1 MRLVL
6 AHRAG
11 EALTAVRA
19 LSAEEHTALVRHY
32 REGHEEPWFR
42 GWLAHLLQLHLW
54 IACDC
59 RSAHNPPPLLFVRA
73 GAREQALLVRMPDRP
88 PHARGCHFASP
99 PALAGAADTPIGLSP
114 LAQLLYRWVGAAR
127 LNIVFPYEAEDA
139 LSQQYAALREVSK
152 SLDLAPGRRLYDFS
166 RTHPQ
171 GLPELFRRLVR
182 AAAAVPGETRAE
194 GLYLTVTSS
203 LGRIELPAISGREP
217 ETLAE
222 APAVEQLMGTSR
234 DAGPYVLLIELAA
247 HPPGGVRVQRVLAQ
261 PVYSRGLLVPV
272 QGAQERRTLR
282 VLLDVQRA
290 LLSGHHRLISIRK
303 TLPDAPFCDRGI
315 AFQVQQLGPNGR
327 AARTL
332 DILSVD
338 AGRAHQE
345 NVLLES
351 ESEILYHR
359 VGPTEGALS
368 STDQG
373 FRRRLIAQLTRG
385 REPRL
390 PGSARHVAPRSPPER
405 AVRSCRWI
413 DSG

>member
-6 AHRAG
+6 AHRPG
-11 EALTAVRA
+11 ETLTAIRG
-19 LSAEEHTALVRHY
+19 LSAEEHTALARHY
-32 REGHEEPWFR
+32 REGYEEPWLAA
-42 GWLAHLLQLHLW
+42 WLTHLLQLRLW

-59 RSAHNPPPLLFVRA
+59 RTTHDPPPLLFVRA
-73 GAREQALLVRMPDRP
+73 GARARALLVRMPDRP
-88 PHARGCHFASP
+88 PHARGCPYASP
-99 PALAGAADTPIGLSP
+99 PALVGAADTPFGLSP

-152 SLDLAPGRRLYDFS
+152 SLNLAPGRRLFDFS

-171 GLPELFRRLVR
+171 GLPELFRRLAR
-182 AAAAVPGETRAE
+182 AAAEVPGEPRAE
-194 GLYLTVTSS
+194 GLYLTVAASFE
-203 LGRIELPAISGREP
+203 RIELPEFSNCEC
-217 ETLAE
+217 ETQE
-222 APAVEQLMGTSR
+222 DAPAVEQRVGDAQ
-234 DAGPYVLLIELAA
+234 DAGPCVLLIELAA
-247 HPPGGVRVQRVLAQ
+247 HRPGGVRVQRVLAQ

-272 QGAQERRTLR
+272 LGAQERRTLR
-282 VLLDVQRA
+282 VLLDAQRA

-351 ESEILYHR
+351 ESESESETLYHR

-368 STDQG
+368 STDQS
-373 FRRRLIAQLTRG
+373 FRRRLIAQLMRG
-385 REPRL
+385 PE
-390 PGSARHVAPRSPPER
+390 APLNSSRVNVPQSL
-405 AVRSCRWI
+405 AS
-413 DSG
+413 